1 MILYHIPLSIFIPL
15 DLDEIIES
23 TSLPFL
29 QQLLRQCRGGVAVA
43 GQPGVDQADSDWATI
58 YRYNGDTPD
67 PPSYYHLVL

>member
-15 DLDEIIES
+15 DLDEIISS

-43 GQPGVDQADSDWATI
+43 GQPGVSGGQ
-58 YRYNGDTPD
+58 
-67 PPSYYHLVL
+67 